1 MATAEVVVIGGGVN
15 GASIAYHLAAA
26 GLKDVVLVERAHLG
40 SGASGKSGALVRMHY
55 TNPYESKLAY
65 ESLKIF
71 RNWGEIVGGDCGFQP
86 IGFFQVVAPEYE
98 EQLRAN
104 VTDQQRIGIDTRVIS
119 AAEMKEIE
127 PDADIDG
134 LTYVA
139 YEPESGYADP
149 NATTYSFAKR
159 AEELGVRVMTHT
171 TVTGIRTEG
180 DRVAGVDTTAGP
192 IDASIVVLAGGAWAD
207 RLLTPLGLD
216 LGLISYRSQVV
227 IFRRPFGS
235 RGPRH
240 VFIDT
245 VANSWFRPEGDSGIL
260 IGAESGGTGVNPDT
274 FTETVDG
281 DQVEMARNKLAT
293 RFPLAREATMR
304 GGWAG
309 MYMLS
314 PDHHPIIDQPPSV
327 PGLFIMA
334 GDSGTSFKTSPAI
347 GKCMSE
353 WITGGEPKTAD
364 LTPFRASRFAEGK
377 PWHDETNYGYRN
389 RTISR

>member
-15 GASIAYHLAAA
+15 GTSIAYHLAKA
-26 GLKDVVLVERAHLG
+26 GMKDVVLVERAHLG

-71 RNWGEIVGGDCGFQP
+71 SNWSEIIGGDCGFRP

-98 EQLRAN
+98 AQLRQN
-104 VTDQQRIGIDTRVIS
+104 VAEQRRIGIDTQVIT
-119 AAEMKEIE
+119 AEQMKEFE

-139 YEPESGYADP
+139 YEPESGFADP
-149 NATTYSFAKR
+149 NATTFSFAQR
-159 AEELGVRVMTHT
+159 AQELGAHIMTQT
-171 TVTGIRTEG
+171 TVTGIRTEQ
-180 DRVAGVDTTAGP
+180 DRVVGVDTTAGP
-192 IDASIVVLAGGAWAD
+192 IDAPTVVLAGGAWAD
-207 RLLTPLGLD
+207 RLLQPLGLD

-235 RGPRH
+235 TGPRH

-245 VANSWFRPEGDSGIL
+245 VANSWFRPEGESGIL
-260 IGAESGGTGVNPDT
+260 IGAESGGTGVDPDS
-274 FTETVDG
+274 FNETVDG
-281 DQVEMARNKLAT
+281 DQVEMARGKLAT
-293 RFPLAREATMR
+293 RFPAAREATMR

-353 WITGGEPKTAD
+353 WITTGEPVTAD
-364 LTPFRASRFAEGK
+364 LTPFRAARFAEGK
-377 PWHDETNYGYRN
+377 PWHDETNYGYRA